1 MTMQELWNKVNN
13 ENGGKIADL
22 IFYLYER
29 WQDEKE
35 YEDTNDYLKAIQ
47 KEIPQAYKIHK
58 RPFGITCKC
67 ANGNIQIS
75 VKAERTYLKLVAK
88 SV

>member
-1 MTMQELWNKVNN
+1 MTMQELWQKVNN

-29 WQDEKE
+29 WQDESE
-35 YEDTNDYLKAIQ
+35 YEDINDYLKAIQ
-47 KEIPQAYKIHK
+47 KHIPEAYKIHK
-58 RPFGITCKC
+58 RPFGFTAKC
-67 ANGNIQIS
+67 DNGNIQIT
-75 VKAERTYLKLVAK
+75 VKEDGDYLQLVAK